1 MKRILLLGALAALN
15 ACASAPVSVEKL
27 AQIESCHIGK
37 VVMIGAE
44 IEQQLQLLTKEHAY
58 VLASSQKEL
67 LASLKSKQNERI
79 TLCGSVSKGI
89 YDADVLNV
97 ERVIIMK

>member
-1 MKRILLLGALAALN
+1 MKRILLLSTLAALN
-15 ACASAPVSVEKL
+15 ACASAPVPAEKL
-27 AQIESCHIGK
+27 VQIEFCHVGK
-37 VVMIGAE
+37 VMMVGAE
-44 IEQQLQLLTKEHAY
+44 IEQQLQLQTKEHIY
-58 VLASSQKEL
+58 SLTSSQKEL

-89 YDADVLNV
+89 YDADVLSV